1 MSATMAGASC
11 ITVECNPDSID
22 FRIRTKYVD
31 ERAKSIDEAMPIL
44 NKAHSENRAL
54 SVGLLGK
61 AADVFPE
68 MFKRGITPDMV
79 TDQTS
84 AHDPVNGYLPQ
95 GWSLAEWREK
105 RESDPKAFE
114 AGACASMKIHVQAM
128 LYFWNAGVPTL
139 DYGNNIRQVAFDQ
152 GQKNAFD
159 FPGFVPAYIRPLFYR
174 GVGPFRWVA
183 LSGDPKDIYKTDQ
196 KVKELIPD
204 DEHLH
209 NWLDMARKR
218 ISFQGLPARILLDW
232 FRGLR

>member
-1 MSATMAGASC
+1 
-11 ITVECNPDSID
+11 
-22 FRIRTKYVD
+22 
-31 ERAKSIDEAMPIL
+31 
-44 NKAHSENRAL
+44 
-54 SVGLLGK
+54 
-61 AADVFPE
+61 
-68 MFKRGITPDMV
+68 
-79 TDQTS
+79 
-84 AHDPVNGYLPQ
+84 
-95 GWSLAEWREK
+95 
-105 RESDPKAFE
+105 
-114 AGACASMKIHVQAM
+114 MKIHVQAM

-159 FPGFVPAYIRPLFYR
+159 FPGFVPAYIRSLFYR
-174 GVGPFRWVA
+174 GVGPFRSVA

-218 ISFQGLPARILLDW
+218 ISFQGLPARILLGW

>member
-1 MSATMAGASC
+1 MAGASC

-105 RESDPKAFE
+105 RESDPKSVE
-114 AGACASMKIHVQAM
+114 AAACASMKIHVQAM

-152 GQKNAFD
+152 GQKTAFD

-218 ISFQGLPARILLDW
+218 ISFQGLPARILLGW
-232 FRGLR
+232 FRGSR